1 MNSLEVVE
9 LEELNDIGQIIDF
22 NKKYCCCVNCCKSCC
37 INFNKFCE
45 YFFCIKNC
53 NGNEIIIPIKNFF
66 VKIFDKI
73 VNLFKTKNNPVIEP
87 PKQNSKDEKNCCD
100 KVCFL
105 IVQMI
110 LNVKLINVNVILEKN
125 LVQFFGKQLK
135 KLLLL

>member
-1 MNSLEVVE
+1 MKSVEVFE
-9 LEELNDIGQIIDF
+9 LKDLNDMSQIIDF
-22 NKKYCCCVNCCKSCC
+22 NKKYCCCVNCCKSSF
-37 INFNKFCE
+37 INCNKWCE
-45 YFFCIKNC
+45 YFFCIKKC
-53 NGNEIIIPIKNFF
+53 TGNEIIIPIKNFF

-73 VNLFKTKNNPVIEP
+73 VNLFKTKNNPVIEQ